1 MTTQGADDN
10 GLGVFIRE
18 QQKDLSVRKSIKV
31 KLPIR
36 QHIKLHAL
44 KLFTANN
51 ISETVEIALD
61 EYFDRQEGDGGE
73 AKAAGEVADEV
84 AGETGAAA
92 ST

>member
-1 MTTQGADDN
+1 MDDKD
-10 GLGVFIRE
+10 LGVFIRE

-44 KLFTANN
+44 KLFTENN

-61 EYFDRQEGDGGE
+61 EFFERQEDDAE
-73 AKAAGEVADEV
+73 ASAASEVAGEVAGDS
-84 AGETGAAA
+84 AGSSG
-92 ST
+92 SSSSS